1 MGVNSITASWADPIE
16 SGEVP
21 EGGSSFDVI
30 VVGGGPGGSASAAY
44 AAIAGNRVLLLEKAV
59 FPRDK
64 TCGDAVGGKS
74 LKHVEELGVKPMVE
88 STPHNRVTGIIFS
101 SANGQHIHCS
111 LPEDEVENKQAGYA
125 LPRKQFDYMMFKRAT
140 ELVLLN
146 NGAVIQDFTVTEVN
160 VADGGGGQKITG
172 VTGVVGGK
180 RSGNAALTFTAPLT
194 IGAGGY
200 TCPVAKT
207 ITEICH
213 DEPMRDDRHY
223 CGAYREYWV
232 DVEGCE
238 GDRIPI
244 EIHFIKEV
252 IPGYWW
258 VFPVGVNE
266 EGKTVVNVGIG
277 MVIADMNKQSV
288 KLKKLQKWVIEEH
301 PVFSKRF
308 EKATM
313 IEGSGRGHQLP
324 FGSPRKHAPSFQPRR
339 SAMAGAICV
348 GDAASLV
355 DPFSGEGVGNALVSA
370 KLATSIFD
378 REAHASGLPTEAAE
392 TYMHRLWERL
402 GPELTNSFKMQKMV
416 RRTWLMNWFIK
427 KANKKP
433 SIKEMLEHSLA
444 SKKAQEEMQSSW
456 KILKMLFF

>member
-1 MGVNSITASWADPIE
+1 MGTNWTQPID
-16 SGEVP
+16 SGVVP
-21 EGGSSFDVI
+21 DTDSNFDVI
-30 VVGGGPGGSASAAY
+30 VVGGGPGGSASAGY
-44 AAIAGNRVLLLEKAV
+44 AALAGNRVLLLEKAV
-59 FPRDK
+59 YPRDK

-74 LKHVEELGVKPMVE
+74 LKHVEELGVKSMIE
-88 STPHNRVTGIIFS
+88 KMPHNRVTGIIFS
-101 SANGQHIHCS
+101 SPNGESIHCS
-111 LPEDEVENKQAGYA
+111 LPEEEIENKEAGYA
-125 LPRKQFDYMMFKRAT
+125 LPRKEFDYVMFKRAT
-140 ELVLLN
+140 ELVTQ
-146 NGAVIQDFTVTEVN
+146 NGGSVIQDFTVTEVN
-160 VADGGGGQKITG
+160 IDGEGDEEKIIG
-172 VTGVVGGK
+172 VTGIIGGK
-180 RSGNAALTFTAPLT
+180 KSGNDALNFTAPLT

-207 ITEICH
+207 ITETCH
-213 DEPMRDDRHY
+213 NEKMRDDLHY

-238 GDRIPI
+238 GDKIPI

-258 VFPVGVNE
+258 IFPVGVND

-277 MVIADMNKQSV
+277 MVINEMNKQSV

-308 EKATM
+308 KNATM
-313 IEGSGRGHQLP
+313 IEKTGKGHQLP
-324 FGSPRKHAPSFQPRR
+324 FGSPRKNAPSFQPRR

-355 DPFSGEGVGNALVSA
+355 DPFSGEGIGNALVSSKIA
-370 KLATSIFD
+370 ISHFD
-378 REAHASGLPTEAAE
+378 AEKHKDGFPNSEAEA
-392 TYMHRLWERL
+392 YMVELWNTL

-416 RRTWLMNWFIK
+416 RKTWLMNWIIK

-433 SIKEMLEHSLA
+433 AIKDMLEQSLS
-444 SKKAQEEMQSSW
+444 SKEAQEEMKSTW
-456 KILKMLFF
+456 NLLKLLLF